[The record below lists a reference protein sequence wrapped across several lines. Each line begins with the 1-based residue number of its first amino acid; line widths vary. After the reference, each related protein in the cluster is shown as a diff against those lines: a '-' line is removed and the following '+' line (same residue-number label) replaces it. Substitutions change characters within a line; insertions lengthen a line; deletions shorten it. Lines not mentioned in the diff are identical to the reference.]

1 MVGSPGLNGYAVM
14 VWFHGGD
21 FSTGNALDVDPF
33 QMVFKQKVI
42 VVTVAYRLS
51 ILGFFT
57 TGDSLSPGNF
67 GLMDQSA
74 ALFWIR
80 KNIGHFGGNAQQIT
94 IMGHTAGA
102 VSVFLHLTSG
112 EWSKN
117 AFHKAIIMSGNPL
130 SPTTS
135 GSTINQFGD
144 SSLLVHDF
152 EYYRKAVDD
161 LAETFGCDRKP
172 TDMLMK
178 CLRRLDVRILMDN
191 IPDFQWGPVID
202 EEFYNDSASIATPA
216 TLLSIT
222 PTMSVVMRTPF
233 IRSDPID
240 LLKKNLYHKVP
251 IMMGITDMEDVL
263 NILDEEE
270 LEDGLHFTVKQFDER
285 ISRLVN
291 DDIQKFNDSDLQ
303 CNNFSIITASIDLL
317 YKNNENIR
325 KKQLISDYIRLK
337 MDREHLA
344 PLFQLAN
351 LLTKDSN
358 HDFYM
363 DDHSDSDSNGES
375 LNYNNANKM
384 PLYIY
389 YFNTRPKTDF
399 YKLPDWIGVP
409 RYFDQIFVWGVPY
422 KDNNNNNIN
431 NNNNNINLNNNKFM
445 KQKLINRWNSTD
457 KKITDIVMTLWANF
471 AKASNP
477 TAFNIYLKWNPY
489 SMQNNQTYLI
499 INEDFPME
507 LISTNS
513 RMKFWNNYYP
523 KLLDFTMLCCT
534 NEYDAG
540 HYIHCPKEYFI
551 TILITLII
559 IITNSYNRQISL

>member
-1 MVGSPGLNGYAVM
+1 
-14 VWFHGGD
+14 
-21 FSTGNALDVDPF
+21 
-33 QMVFKQKVI
+33 MVFKQKVI

-51 ILGFFT
+51 ILGFLT
-57 TGDSLSPGNF
+57 TGDSVSPGNF

-102 VSVFLHLTSG
+102 VSAFLHLTSG

-117 AFHKAIIMSGNPL
+117 AFHKVIIMSGNPL
-130 SPTTS
+130 STTTPTT
-135 GSTINQFGD
+135 TINQLGD
-144 SSLLVHDF
+144 SPLLVHDF
-152 EYYRKAVDD
+152 EFYRKAVDE

-172 TDMLMK
+172 SDMLMK
-178 CLRRLDVRILMDN
+178 CLCRLDVRILMDN

-202 EEFYNDSASIATPA
+202 ERFYNDSASIATPA

-222 PTMSVVMRTPF
+222 TTKPNVMKTPF
-233 IRSDPID
+233 IRSDPMD
-240 LLKKNLYHKVP
+240 LLKKKLYHQVP

-263 NILDEEE
+263 SILEEEE
-270 LEDGLHFTVKQFDER
+270 LNDGSHFTVEQFDER
-285 ISRLVN
+285 INRLVN
-291 DDIQKFNDSDLQ
+291 NDIQKFNDTDLQ

-325 KKQLISDYIRLK
+325 KKELISDYIRLR

-351 LLTKDSN
+351 LLTKNSDDN
-358 HDFYM
+358 FNI
-363 DDHSDSDSNGES
+363 DDHVSSSNDNS
-375 LNYNNANKM
+375 FNSNNGNPM

-389 YFNTRPKTDF
+389 YFNTRPRTDF
-399 YKLPDWIGVP
+399 YKIPDWIGVP

-422 KDNNNNNIN
+422 KDNNNNNN
-431 NNNNNINLNNNKFM
+431 NNKNMNINNNKFM
-445 KQKLINRWNSTD
+445 TQKMINRWNSTD

-489 SMQNNQTYLI
+489 SIQNNQTYLI
-499 INEDFPME
+499 INEDFPLE

-523 KLLDFTMLCCT
+523 KLLDFTMLCCI
-534 NEYDAG
+534 NEYDNG
-540 HYIHCPKEYFI
+540 HYLYCPKECFS
-551 TILITLII
+551 TILLTVILLII
-559 IITNSYNRQISL
+559 NSYNRQNNL